1 MERNKKYFNLS
12 NSEIYP
18 NHVLGRPWWL
28 NSMYLQNAN
37 IDVIFAPRNFR
48 IGKSYFSN
56 VPLRHHVN
64 SLEYVYIHA
73 NDIKWGYLCALLNTT
88 TYLKRL
94 FGNNIRPYSMQQLSE
109 TLILKT
115 PLLEASED
123 VQKELTVI
131 ETIVL
136 SLRNDENA
144 PVEYKR
150 VLNYIVSVFEDVR
163 EAYILEIENALMFS
177 LWNISIRK
185 HWKKLLLS
193 VCTGNMNEDIY
204 LLFKELTQ
212 PSCILMNNIK
222 RLKLYIRL
230 NKL

>member
-12 NSEIYP
+12 NSDIYP
-18 NHVLGRPWWL
+18 NHTLGRPWWL
-28 NSMYLQNAN
+28 NSIYLHNAN

-56 VPLRHHVN
+56 VQLNHHVN
-64 SLEYVYIHA
+64 PLEYVYIHA
-73 NDIKWGYLCALLNTT
+73 DDVKRGYLCALLNTT

-94 FGNNIRPYSMQQLSE
+94 FGNNIRPYSMQRLSE

-115 PLLEASED
+115 PLLEARVD
-123 VQKELTVI
+123 VQKELTEI
-131 ETIVL
+131 EAIIL

-185 HWKKLLLS
+185 HWNKLLLS
-193 VCTGNMNEDIY
+193 VCTGNMNKDIY
-204 LLFKELTQ
+204 LLFKELSQ